1 MTDIPVVVEATTR
14 QFESWK
20 GVAVIAE
27 KLGSSGWA
35 LAGGQMVALHLLMAD
50 LPFPR
55 VTIDADTIVDVRARP
70 DAARLASTG
79 LVGAGW
85 VGSGVDNVVHR
96 FTSSTGG
103 VVDILGPDGL
113 RSQPIT
119 IPPATTLLAPGGTQL
134 LRRAS
139 GVVISIRNGTRS
151 ISDLNVPLPSR
162 LAALIGKSAALGLPR
177 RRRPSPPRCDPF
189 DGHASSGGPRRT
201 ACKGGSTLASKHA
214 GTCRAERRLDV
225 R

>member
-1 MTDIPVVVEATTR
+1 MTETPVVVEATTR

-20 GVAVIAE
+20 GVAVVAE
-27 KLGSSGWA
+27 TLGSSGWA

-96 FTSSTGG
+96 FTSSSGG

-119 IPPATTLLAPGGTQL
+119 IPPATTLLAPGEIG
-134 LRRAS
+134 RAH
-139 GVVISIRNGTRS
+139 V
-151 ISDLNVPLPSR
+151 
-162 LAALIGKSAALGLPR
+162 
-177 RRRPSPPRCDPF
+177 
-189 DGHASSGGPRRT
+189 
-201 ACKGGSTLASKHA
+201 
-214 GTCRAERRLDV
+214 
-225 R
+225 